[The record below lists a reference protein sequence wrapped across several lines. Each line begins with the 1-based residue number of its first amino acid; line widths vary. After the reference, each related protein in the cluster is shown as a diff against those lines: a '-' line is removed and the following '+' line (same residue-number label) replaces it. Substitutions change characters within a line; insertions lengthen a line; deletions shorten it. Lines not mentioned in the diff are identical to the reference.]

1 MSDCVIGLFS
11 TLLVQ
16 DTFEIYLTIER
27 WKVLI
32 SIADCEHGSKFPKC
46 GDKFKEIEVSA
57 L

>member
-16 DTFEIYLTIER
+16 DTFEIYLTMKR
-27 WKVLI
+27 WKDLI
-32 SIADCEHGSKFPKC
+32 IIADCEHESKFPKC
-46 GDKFKEIEVSA
+46 GYKFEVIEVSA